1 LKLLIREEMYIGIS
15 STGHFISQI
24 YLHICARAHTEKE
37 REREKQRQKDE
48 KEGKAR
54 ISSQRERRR
63 KAPAIG
69 RRKGRKIERASEKTE
84 KYEKSREVHL
94 FSKHSMRRRW

>member
-1 LKLLIREEMYIGIS
+1 MY
-15 STGHFISQI
+15 TQ
-24 YLHICARAHTEKE
+24 CRAFQTTNLFTHT
-37 REREKQRQKDE
+37 EKQRQKDE
-48 KEGKAR
+48 KDRGAG
-54 ISSQRERRR
+54 ISSQRERRQ

-69 RRKGRKIERASEKTE
+69 RRNGRKIERASEKIE